1 MLLFFRM
8 VKYLEEKMKTF
19 MAKPNDVERKW
30 FVVDATRM
38 PLGRLASQVADIL
51 SGKNK
56 PTFTP
61 HVDSGDYVIV
71 INSDKVVLTGKKL
84 EQKKMYHHSGY
95 VGGLKEV
102 DYKTLMSNKSDL
114 VVMNAVKGMLPK
126 TVLGRQML
134 TRLRVFKGA
143 EHDHEAQ
150 KPELI
155 TLKGVR

>member
-1 MLLFFRM
+1 
-8 VKYLEEKMKTF
+8 MKTF

-30 FVVDATRM
+30 FVVDATNM

-61 HVDSGDYVIV
+61 HVDSGDFVIV
-71 INSDKVVLTGKKL
+71 INSDAVVLTGKKL
-84 EQKKMYHHSGY
+84 EQKKMYTHSGY
-95 VGGLKEV
+95 VGGLKET
-102 DYKTLMSNKSDL
+102 DYKTLMATKSD
-114 VVMNAVKGMLPK
+114 VVITKAVKGMLPK
-126 TVLGRQML
+126 TTLGRQMIK
-134 TRLRVFKGA
+134 RLRVFKGN
-143 EHDHEAQ
+143 EHNHEAQ